1 MIFSLLWTKS
11 VSLRGTPVT
20 DAVIYTMMNND
31 HSNHRHENPEFLT
44 AFGWLY
50 PQKPL
55 PPDQTWVK
63 AATKCT
69 APSSSSSS
77 SSSSSPSSSSPSFYQ
92 LRHQC
97 CVVWCYLL
105 SAIRWG
111 FVLSSSLANPPR
123 DRRHQI
129 AFFLPNLAFSNIVWA
144 LSRHKKIRWNAGTV
158 HEAITIKHQIEGR
171 SRKEIWDIKEVGT
184 FHHRHNHDHY
194 HRHCLVIFTVVIIII
209 FHYSFINSIQ
219 FKLITIQT
227 DQRMNRNKNQEGWK
241 SA

>member
-1 MIFSLLWTKS
+1 MDKIHKTVFDRNPLVKGYIPFYFLKKKGKMIFSLLWTKS

-20 DAVIYTMMNND
+20 DAVINTMMYDD

-77 SSSSSPSSSSPSFYQ
+77 SSLSSPSSSSPSFYQ

-97 CVVWCYLL
+97 CVV
-105 SAIRWG
+105 
-111 FVLSSSLANPPR
+111 
-123 DRRHQI
+123 
-129 AFFLPNLAFSNIVWA
+129 
-144 LSRHKKIRWNAGTV
+144 
-158 HEAITIKHQIEGR
+158 
-171 SRKEIWDIKEVGT
+171 
-184 FHHRHNHDHY
+184 
-194 HRHCLVIFTVVIIII
+194 
-209 FHYSFINSIQ
+209 
-219 FKLITIQT
+219 
-227 DQRMNRNKNQEGWK
+227 
-241 SA
+241 